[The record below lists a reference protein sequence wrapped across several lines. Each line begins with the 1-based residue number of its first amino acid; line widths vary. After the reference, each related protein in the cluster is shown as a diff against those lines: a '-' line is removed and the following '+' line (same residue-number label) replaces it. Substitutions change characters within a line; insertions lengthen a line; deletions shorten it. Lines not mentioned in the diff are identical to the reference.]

1 MTLSEFFWLDDAK
14 FAQQLTL
21 ASDDELRMR
30 DKHNVR
36 KRKGGKLGAWVG
48 TAQAPVTMGISLVG
62 TGIGIRN
69 RAVAKRRLEM
79 IHAELRRRGL
89 EAHIEDWK
97 DAAFATVAVGAGAA
111 VGMGFVPGAEAAA
124 QGLAE
129 AGATTTAQLL
139 AGAATSQV
147 AQSVGSQI
155 TEVSTAHYTDP
166 DTYFLTPEDIETGT
180 GMEMGMPGYWQLCAV
195 AEQVCSTNPFSPHG
209 QSGAPTPMGTP
220 APSGHSGY
228 MSTPPAP
235 YYS

>member
-21 ASDDELRMR
+21 ASDDELRMG

-48 TAQAPVTMGISLVG
+48 TAQAPMTLGISFIG

-89 EAHIEDWK
+89 EEHIEDWK
-97 DAAFATVAVGAGAA
+97 DAAFATLAVGAGTA
-111 VGMGFVPGAEAAA
+111 VGMGFAPGAEAAA
-124 QGLAE
+124 QGFAE
-129 AGATTTAQLL
+129 AGATSAAQYF
-139 AGAATSQV
+139 AGVATSQV
-147 AQSVGSQI
+147 AQSVGSQV
-155 TEVSTAHYTDP
+155 TEISTAHYTDP
-166 DTYFLTPEDIETGT
+166 DTYFLTPKAIAEGMRMVQHGPPADAFGQPHSYLGSPYAYSGVPTPVGT
-180 GMEMGMPGYWQLCAV
+180 PTPPGYL
-195 AEQVCSTNPFSPHG
+195 
-209 QSGAPTPMGTP
+209 
-220 APSGHSGY
+220 GY
-228 MSTPPAP
+228 VPIPPAP